1 MVIGDSGMSGI
12 HKNRRNNKIYYETYE
27 AYYNAV

>member
-1 MVIGDSGMSGI
+1 MVIGDSEMSGMN
-12 HKNRRNNKIYYETYE
+12 KNRRNNKIYYKTYE